1 MAKLFVDGVIPECP
15 REAVVAVFSL
25 CGEVTDIYIQPSIG
39 FAFVTMADTEGASL
53 AIQELDGQEIGNK
66 TLMVFAEEDAD
77 IEKGLLPYGGGLGDD
92 GKPSWSFDGDGIFWM
107 ELWYKL
113 RLKRIL
119 KFLFILRSYFEL
131 KITRKS
137 ILCGNGIHL

>member
-1 MAKLFVDGVIPECP
+1 MAKLFVDGVNAETPI
-15 REAVVAVFSL
+15 EALMAVFSL
-25 CGEVTDIYIQPSIG
+25 CGEITDIYIQPSIG
-39 FAFVTMADTEGASL
+39 FAFVTMADDEGASL

-113 RLKRIL
+113 RLKKDPQIP
-119 KFLFILRSYFEL
+119 FYFEEL
-131 KITRKS
+131 F
-137 ILCGNGIHL
+137 

>member
-1 MAKLFVDGVIPECP
+1 MAKLFVDGVNAETPI
-15 REAVVAVFSL
+15 EALMAVFSL

-39 FAFVTMADTEGASL
+39 FAFVTMADVEGASL

-113 RLKRIL
+113 RLKKDPQIP
-119 KFLFILRSYFEL
+119 FYFEEL
-131 KITRKS
+131 F
-137 ILCGNGIHL
+137 

>member
-1 MAKLFVDGVIPECP
+1 MAKLFVNGVNAETPI
-15 REAVVAVFSL
+15 EALMAVFSL
-25 CGEVTDIYIQPSIG
+25 CGEVTDIYFQPSIG

-113 RLKRIL
+113 RLKKDPQIP
-119 KFLFILRSYFEL
+119 FYFEEL
-131 KITRKS
+131 F
-137 ILCGNGIHL
+137 